1 MANGTDTFERLRTAI
16 WAGAGMVL
24 ASVGVWTGATL
35 DELSDAV
42 GGLHTSVS
50 LLEQKIT
57 MLPPPEMLLRIEIL
71 EKRLEGEVLGK
82 LARQHD
88 RIDRLEERL
97 INGKNGPFGDLPKLP
112 EIEESKG

>member
-1 MANGTDTFERLRTAI
+1 M
-16 WAGAGMVL
+16 
-24 ASVGVWTGATL
+24 
-35 DELSDAV
+35 
-42 GGLHTSVS
+42 S

-57 MLPPPEMLLRIEIL
+57 MLPPPEMILRIELL

-82 LARQHD
+82 LERQHD